1 MTAVDGDRPRVTPW
15 DHGLVSKLGGLAG
28 ARMIAQVLGLGWFL
42 FAARAF
48 DATEF
53 GVLSTALVL
62 VVVIGGLSDLGTTR
76 TIVRHAAAD
85 RTSLRSSFVR
95 GATLRAAAGLVL
107 AVVAVALAPL
117 VQDAVA
123 VPVIAMAGI
132 IAVASGLTEIGFAAL
147 RSVGLVGTE
156 ARLLVGERLLFVVAG
171 TLVVLAGG
179 GPLAVLV
186 VYAATN
192 LVSATIVSVR
202 SLRCP
207 GGAGT
212 PSGPMLDAEGR
223 HTAIGSTLVIV
234 GPRISALL
242 LVLLATPQ
250 VVGTFS
256 IAQKVPEALGILGA
270 AVLLP
275 VLPMVRAHIVAGRGA
290 AAIHDGGRVT
300 ATVLA
305 AMVPVA
311 AWLCIDGER
320 ALEVLFGA
328 GDRSGAAATLALLS
342 GVAVL
347 WVLRTYGEVVLL
359 AQERAARYVGAV
371 AAGVVVN
378 LVVGIAL
385 VSSSG
390 SVGAAGAALVAEAAV
405 VVLVFGVLRGSV
417 VAATRRL
424 FVPVLLLGAGAA
436 VTAVAARSL
445 PFAVAVVAA
454 GAWALVGLVVVGLP
468 LLEGRRA
475 ASVTPEGTPSGS
487 DGDHTDVGQQARGD
501 LGRDAIESVEYL
513 AGPTDHL

>member
-1 MTAVDGDRPRVTPW
+1 MTAVDEGRTRVSPW
-15 DHGLVSKLGGLAG
+15 DHGLVAKLGGLAG
-28 ARMIAQVLGLGWFL
+28 ARVIAQLLGLGWFL

-53 GVLSTALVL
+53 GILSTALVL

-95 GATLRAAAGLVL
+95 GATLRAGAGLVL
-107 AVVAVALAPL
+107 AVAAVALAPL
-117 VQDAVA
+117 VQDTVA
-123 VPVIAMAGI
+123 VSVVALAGL
-132 IAVASGLTEIGFAAL
+132 IAVFSGITEIGFAAL

-156 ARLLVGERLLFVVAG
+156 ARLLVGERLLFVVVG
-171 TLVVLAGG
+171 TVAVVAGG
-179 GPLAVLV
+179 GPVAVLV

-192 LVSATIVSVR
+192 LASATVVSVR
-202 SLRCP
+202 SLHCP

-212 PSGPMLDAEGR
+212 PSGPLLDAEGR

-242 LVLLATPQ
+242 LVVLATPE

-275 VLPMVRAHIVAGRGA
+275 VLPLVRAHLIAGRGA
-290 AAIHDGGRVT
+290 SAIHDGGRVT
-300 ATVLA
+300 AAVLA

-311 AWLCIDGER
+311 AWLCLDGKR
-320 ALEVLFGA
+320 ALDVLFGA
-328 GDRSGAAATLALLS
+328 GDRSGAAVTLALLS

-347 WVLRTYGEVVLL
+347 WVVRTYGEVVLL
-359 AQERAARYVGAV
+359 AQERAARYVAAV

-378 LVVGIAL
+378 LVVGVAL

-405 VVLVFGVLRGSV
+405 VLVVFGALRGSITP
-417 VAATRRL
+417 ATRRL

-436 VTAVAARSL
+436 LTAAATRSS
-445 PFAVAVVAA
+445 PFAVAAVAT

-468 LLEGRRA
+468 LVEPRRT
-475 ASVTPEGTPSGS
+475 ASVRDERISGS
-487 DGDHTDVGQQARGD
+487 DSDHTDVGEQVGGD
-501 LGRDAIESVEYL
+501 LGRDAVESVEYL